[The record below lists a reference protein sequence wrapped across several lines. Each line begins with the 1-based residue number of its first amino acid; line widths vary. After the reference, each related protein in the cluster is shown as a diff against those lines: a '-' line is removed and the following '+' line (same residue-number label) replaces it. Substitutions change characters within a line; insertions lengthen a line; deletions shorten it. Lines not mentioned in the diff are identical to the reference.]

1 LELLNQPGRAQS
13 PATVK
18 ESCTLSIINNQRTDN
33 MQRNIFTR
41 RGRLML
47 AIVNTAGA
55 LFFVACLLVLMLAYF
70 DVLTK

>member
-1 LELLNQPGRAQS
+1 VTPAFSDFVPARLRSHINQHSKDQTMNRY
-13 PATVK
+13 
-18 ESCTLSIINNQRTDN
+18 
-33 MQRNIFTR
+33 IFTR

-55 LFFVACLLVLMLAYF
+55 LFFVACLLTLALAYF